1 MPRGSVV
8 SAQSPPTRF
17 PDFALA
23 DQFGRDID
31 DQTYSGA
38 PLIVVVGNRD
48 GARGVALWT
57 ASLRAAIGEVSDTRV
72 LPVAD
77 LKGVPRMLR
86 KLVGRLLPRDPAHWC
101 ALDWDG
107 QLGAPIRQGR
117 AALVAAAFGANR
129 QLRVWTALPPETV
142 ESATMATLVA
152 QAESS

>member
-1 MPRGSVV
+1 MSRGPVV
-8 SAQSPPTRF
+8 TAQGPPTRY

-31 DQTYSGA
+31 DGTYAGV

-57 ASLRAAIGEVSDTRV
+57 ASLRAVVGGTNDTQV

-86 KLVGRLLPRDPAHWC
+86 RMVGRLLPRDPAHWC

-117 AALVAAAFGANR
+117 GALVAAAFDANR
-129 QLRVWTALPPETV
+129 QLRVWTALPVETV
-142 ESATMATLVA
+142 ESDTIATLVA